1 MQCLLWNVFEK
12 FSVSVESNVE
22 LRYFCFISL
31 CDWSRK
37 LVPLYFKFSLD
48 PIDICLALIAL
59 VIALVLV

>member
-1 MQCLLWNVFEK
+1 MLDCFVFA
-12 FSVSVESNVE
+12 
-22 LRYFCFISL
+22 ISL

-37 LVPLYFKFSLD
+37 LVPLYFKFSLA

>member
-1 MQCLLWNVFEK
+1 M
-12 FSVSVESNVE
+12 SVVSNVG
-22 LRYFCFISL
+22 LLCFCFISL

-37 LVPLYFKFSLD
+37 LVPLYFKFSLA